1 MDIKGI
7 FMLVGGLALF
17 IYGMLQLGE
26 GLQKAAGEKMR
37 RFLQLLTGNPVLG
50 VLVGALVTII
60 IQSSSATTVMVVGF
74 VSAGLMTLPQAVG
87 VIMGA
92 NIGTTVTAWIVS
104 FKIDEYAWIFV
115 AIGFLVMF
123 AFKKEKIKS
132 LGQVCLAFGILFVG
146 LNTMGGALKPL
157 GQSQQ
162 FKDLLLSIK
171 DVPVLGLLVGTV
183 STMVI
188 QSSSAA
194 IGVLQSLS
202 RVATDTDGT
211 PLISLYQAIPILLGS
226 NIGTTITAIL
236 ASIGARRNAKRAALA
251 HTIFN
256 ITGSLIC
263 MFLLV
268 PFTRLVEWI
277 LRLLGNTMLPDAAS
291 GVANM
296 FTPMAEDMM
305 TGIAISHTTFNT
317 VNALIW
323 LPLLP
328 VMLFLIRFFIRGEDP
343 ADTRVIRY
351 LDYKVIGNPV
361 VAIDLANQEI
371 SRMTDIAQQMMT
383 RSREMLMANDLDMAA
398 QIDDQEETLD
408 FLENETVR
416 YLSTIFASAAVT
428 EAVSNRV
435 AAMMHATNDIERIGD
450 YACNVI
456 GAVRHMQQNRLQ
468 FSADALLELDEAFRR
483 IERMVQESAQA
494 LLDSDP
500 VLAGM
505 IMGQEDEIDLLEDK
519 LRSSHLE
526 RLNAGLCDPQA
537 TVIFLELIHIVERV
551 SDHCKNLAEIAA
563 SGSRYKVHRLQAGD
577 RT

>member
-1 MDIKGI
+1 MDIKSV

-37 RFLQLLTGNPVLG
+37 RFLQLLTGNPILG
-50 VLVGALVTII
+50 VLVGALVTMI

-74 VSAGLMTLPQAVG
+74 VSAGLMSLPQAVG

-92 NIGTTVTAWIVS
+92 NIGTTMTAWIVS

-115 AIGFLVMF
+115 AAGFLLMF
-123 AFKKEKIKS
+123 AVKKEKIKYI
-132 LGQVCLAFGILFVG
+132 GQVLLAFGILFVG

-202 RVATDTDGT
+202 RVSTDAAGT

-236 ASIGARRNAKRAALA
+236 ASIGAKRNAKRAALA

-263 MFLLV
+263 MLVLV

-277 LRLLGNTMLPDAAS
+277 LRLLGNTLLPDGAS
-291 GVANM
+291 GVANLL
-296 FTPMAEDMM
+296 TPSADNMM
-305 TGIAISHTTFNT
+305 TGIALSHTTFNL
-317 VNALIW
+317 VNTLIW

-328 VMLFLIRFFIRGEDP
+328 VMVIIIRFFIRGEDP

-361 VAIDLANQEI
+361 VAIDLANNEI
-371 SRMTDIAQQMMT
+371 ARMTDMAQAMLA
-383 RSREMLMANDLDMAA
+383 RSREMLVSGDLGMAA
-398 QIDDQEETLD
+398 QIDEMEETLD
-408 FLENETVR
+408 YLENETVR
-416 YLSTIFASAAVT
+416 YLSTIFASSAVT

-435 AAMMHATNDIERIGD
+435 AALMHATNDIERIGD

-456 GAVRHMQQNRLQ
+456 GAVRHMQQNKLQ
-468 FSADALLELDEAFRR
+468 FSPDALGELEEAFRR
-483 IERMVQESAQA
+483 IEKMVKESAQA
-494 LLDSDP
+494 LNTSDL

-505 IMGQEDEIDLLEDK
+505 IMSQEDEIDLLEDN
-519 LRSSHLE
+519 LRASHLD
-526 RLNAGLCDPQA
+526 RLNNGLCNPQA

-551 SDHCKNLAEIAA
+551 SDHCKNLAEIAS
-563 SGSRYKVHRLQAGD
+563 SGSHYQAHRLESAPQ
-577 RT
+577 

>member
-563 SGSRYKVHRLQAGD
+563 SGSRYKVHRLDAGD

>member
-1 MDIKGI
+1 MDLKSII
-7 FMLVGGLALF
+7 MLVGGLALF
-17 IYGMLQLGE
+17 IFGMMQLGE
-26 GLQKAAGEKMR
+26 GLQKAAGDKMR
-37 RFLQLLTGNPVLG
+37 RFLQLLTGNPILG

-104 FKIDEYAWIFV
+104 FKIDEYAWAFIAV
-115 AIGFLVMF
+115 GFLLMF
-123 AFKKEKIKS
+123 MIKKEKTRHI
-132 LGQVCLAFGILFVG
+132 GQVLLAFGILFVG

-171 DVPVLGLLVGTV
+171 DVPVLGLVVGSI
-183 STMVI
+183 STMVV

-202 RVATDTDGT
+202 SISIDADGT
-211 PLISLYQAIPILLGS
+211 PLVSLYQAIPILLGS

-236 ASIGARRNAKRAALA
+236 ASIGAKRNAKRAALA

-256 ITGSLIC
+256 VTGSLIC
-263 MFLLV
+263 MLVLV
-268 PFTRLVEWI
+268 PFTRLVEWV
-277 LRLLGNTMLPDAAS
+277 LQTLGNNLLPDSAS
-291 GVANM
+291 GVTGM
-296 FTPMAEDMM
+296 MTPAAEDMM
-305 TGIAISHTTFNT
+305 TGIAISHTTFNA
-317 VNALIW
+317 VNTLVW
-323 LPLLP
+323 LPLIP
-328 VMLFLIRFFIRGEDP
+328 VMVIIIRFFIRGEDP
-343 ADTRVIRY
+343 ADVRVIRY
-351 LDYKVIGNPV
+351 LDYKVVNNPI

-371 SRMTDIAQQMMT
+371 TRMTDIAQQMLT
-383 RSREMLMANDLDMAA
+383 RSREMLLANDLSMAT
-398 QIDDQEETLD
+398 QIDEQEETLD

-416 YLSTIFASAAVT
+416 YLSTIFASSATT
-428 EAVSNRV
+428 EATSNRV

-456 GAVRHMQQNRLQ
+456 GAVRHMQQNKLS
-468 FSADALLELDEAFRR
+468 FSAGALEELNEAFLR
-483 IERMVQESAQA
+483 IEQMVKESAKA
-494 LLDSDP
+494 LHTSDQ

-505 IMGQEDEIDLLEDK
+505 IMCQEQEIDDLEDK

-551 SDHCKNLAEIAA
+551 SDHCKNLADIAA
-563 SGSRYKVHRLQAGD
+563 SGSNYQIHRQDITL
-577 RT
+577 